1 MGGLTTPH
9 AYFGCVAQFGRAAIS
24 KVAGRGFDP
33 LRTRIKFI
41 RGKGMSVGQKVS
53 PKILA
58 DSQKKTKKSFL
69 QEMKD
74 EMKKVSWTSKSD
86 LKVCTKIVLGS
97 TFVLGFGIYSVDLVI
112 KNFIDLLRIA
122 ASWLA

>member
-1 MGGLTTPH
+1 
-9 AYFGCVAQFGRAAIS
+9 
-24 KVAGRGFDP
+24 
-33 LRTRIKFI
+33 
-41 RGKGMSVGQKVS
+41 MSVGQKVS